1 MFKILK
7 YLKPY
12 TFQTVM
18 AMLFLVLNN
27 ATTLILPLMLSKI
40 INNGVT
46 EGKIL
51 YIISTGIQML
61 LISLFGII
69 TSIIG
74 SYFAAKAS
82 MGFGATLRRE
92 IFTQVERLSPGDI
105 ETIGIPSL
113 ITRST
118 NDVKHIQD
126 MIVNGLRMI
135 IAAPVLLIGGAILA
149 VFMNP
154 QLSTVILTALPII
167 GLIVFLVARKVIPMF
182 DEMEKRTDRLN
193 QVIREK
199 ISGIRVIR
207 AFSRTEYED
216 EKFDEASGR
225 LTFLALKINR
235 IVALL
240 IPIGVSILFAM
251 VISLVWLSTMQVN
264 RLDPVTQTLAIEN
277 TVGDLQAFILY
288 LIAILVA
295 LVLAATMFIMVPY
308 GTISANRILEV
319 LNIEPTVKDSDEP
332 IIPDENIK
340 GELEFRNVTFG
351 YPDAEN
357 PILNNISFKIE
368 KGETVAIIGSTGSGK
383 STLINLIPRFFDV
396 TGGEILVDGVNIK
409 DIPLDVLNGKIG
421 FVPQKAVL
429 FSGTVA
435 DNLKFGKHD
444 ATVKQIERA
453 LDISQSTEF
462 VNNLPNKVYE
472 MISQG
477 GNTLSGGQKQRLAI
491 ARALIKNAEFFIFD
505 DSFSAVD
512 LKTDAALRKS
522 LHDNLSEATVI
533 LVAQRIGT
541 IQNCD
546 KIIVLEDGK
555 IVGIGKHREL
565 LETCSVYRE
574 IADSQYSV
582 EEDGGEQVG

>member
-1 MFKILK
+1 
-7 YLKPY
+7 
-12 TFQTVM
+12 M
-18 AMLFLVLNN
+18 AMLFLVFNN
-27 ATTLILPLMLSKI
+27 VTTLILPLMLSKI
-40 INNGVT
+40 INNGVKQGNIT
-46 EGKIL
+46 
-51 YIISTGIQML
+51 YIILVGFQML
-61 LISLFGII
+61 MISLFGII

-74 SYFAAKAS
+74 SYFSSKAS

-92 IFTQVERLSPGDI
+92 IFTKVETLSPGDI
-105 ETIGIPSL
+105 DEVGIPSL

-118 NDVKHIQD
+118 NDVKHITD

-149 VFMNP
+149 IFMNP
-154 QLSTVILTALPII
+154 QLSTVILVALPII

-193 QVIREK
+193 QVVREK

-216 EKFDEASGR
+216 AKFDEASSR

-240 IPIGVSILFAM
+240 IPIGVTILFAM
-251 VISLVWLSTMQVN
+251 VISLIWLSTLQVN
-264 RLDPVTQTLAIEN
+264 RLDPLTQTEAIAN

-288 LIAILVA
+288 LLAILVA
-295 LVLAATMFIMVPY
+295 IVLAATMFIMVPY
-308 GTISANRILEV
+308 GKISADRIMQV
-319 LNIEPTVKDSDEP
+319 LSIEPSVKDSENP
-332 IIPDENIK
+332 VIPDENIK

-351 YPDAEN
+351 YPGAEN
-357 PILNNISFKIE
+357 PILNNINFTIH

-396 TGGEILVDGVNIK
+396 TGGSILIDNVNVK
-409 DIPLDVLNGKIG
+409 DIPLDVLNSKIG

-444 ATVKQIERA
+444 ATQKEIEKA

-462 VNNLPNKVYE
+462 VRNLPNKQYE

-522 LHDNLSEATVI
+522 LNENLSEATVI

-546 KIIVLEDGK
+546 KIIVLDDGK

-565 LETCSVYRE
+565 LETCPVYRE

-582 EEDGGEQVG
+582 TEDGGEQVG

>member
-1 MFKILK
+1 MFKVLK

-12 TFQTVM
+12 SVQTAA
-18 AMLFLVLNN
+18 AMFFMVLNN
-27 ATTLILPLMLSKI
+27 VTTLVLPLMLSNI
-40 INNGVT
+40 TNGVK
-46 EGKIL
+46 EGNIG
-51 YIISTGIQML
+51 YIMQTGMQML
-61 LISLFGII
+61 TVSFAGII

-74 SYFAAKAS
+74 SYFTAKAA

-92 IFTQVERLSPGDI
+92 IFTKVESLSPGDI
-105 ETIGIPSL
+105 NEVGIPSL

-126 MIVNGLRMI
+126 MIVNGIRMI
-135 IAAPVLLIGGAILA
+135 IATPVLLIGGAILA
-149 VFMNP
+149 VFKNP
-154 QLSTVILTALPII
+154 QLSIVILAAIPVIA
-167 GLIVFLVARKVIPMF
+167 LIVFLVARKVIPMF

-216 EKFDEASGR
+216 AKFDEASSR
-225 LTFLALKINR
+225 LTALALRINR

-240 IPIGVSILFAM
+240 IPIGVSILFVMA
-251 VISLVWLSTMQVN
+251 ISLVWLSTMQIN
-264 RLDPVTQTLAIEN
+264 KLDAVTQAQTIA
-277 TVGDLQAFILY
+277 TAVGDLQAFILY
-288 LIAILVA
+288 LVVILVA
-295 LVLAATMFIMVPY
+295 LVMAATMFIMVPY

-319 LNIEPTVKDSDEP
+319 LSIEPTVKESENP
-332 IIPDENIK
+332 VIPDNGIK
-340 GELEFRNVTFG
+340 GVLEFKNVTFG
-351 YPDAEN
+351 YPGAEN

-368 KGETVAIIGSTGSGK
+368 QGETVAIIGSTGSGK

-396 TGGEILVDGVNIK
+396 TGGQILLDGVDVR
-409 DIPLDVLNGKIG
+409 DIPLDTLNGKIG

-435 DNLKFGKHD
+435 DNLRFGKQD
-444 ATVKQIERA
+444 ATPEEIERA
-453 LDISQSTEF
+453 LDISQSKEF
-462 VNNLPNKVYE
+462 VETLPNKMYE

-522 LHDNLSEATVI
+522 LRENLSQATVI

-541 IQNCD
+541 IQHCD

-555 IVGIGKHREL
+555 IVGIGRHGEL

-574 IADSQYSV
+574 IADSQYSAA
-582 EEDGGEQVG
+582 ENGGEQVE

>member
-1 MFKILK
+1 MF
-7 YLKPY
+7 
-12 TFQTVM
+12 FM
-18 AMLFLVLNN
+18 VLNN
-27 ATTLILPLMLSKI
+27 VTTLVLPLMLTNI
-40 INNGVT
+40 TNGVK
-46 EGKIL
+46 EGDIG
-51 YIISTGIQML
+51 YIMQTGMQML
-61 LISLFGII
+61 AVSFAGII

-74 SYFAAKAS
+74 SYFTARAA

-92 IFTQVERLSPGDI
+92 IFTKVESLSPGDI
-105 ETIGIPSL
+105 NEVGIPSL

-126 MIVNGLRMI
+126 MIVNGIRMI
-135 IAAPVLLIGGAILA
+135 IATPVLLIGGAILA
-149 VFMNP
+149 VFKNP
-154 QLSTVILTALPII
+154 QLSTVILAAIPVIA
-167 GLIVFLVARKVIPMF
+167 LIVFLVARKVIPMF

-216 EKFDEASGR
+216 EKFDEASSR
-225 LTFLALKINR
+225 LTALALKINR

-240 IPIGVSILFAM
+240 IPIGVSILFVMA
-251 VISLVWLSTMQVN
+251 ISLVWLSTMQIN
-264 RLDPVTQTLAIEN
+264 RLDAVTQAETIA
-277 TVGDLQAFILY
+277 TAVGDLQAFILY
-288 LIAILVA
+288 LVVILVA
-295 LVLAATMFIMVPY
+295 LVMAATMFIMVPY

-319 LNIEPTVKDSDEP
+319 LSIEPTVKESENP
-332 IIPDENIK
+332 IVPDENIK
-340 GELEFRNVTFG
+340 GTLEFKDVYFG
-351 YPDAEN
+351 YPGAEN
-357 PILNNISFKIE
+357 PVLSGLSFKIE

-396 TGGEILVDGVNIK
+396 TSGEILIDGVNVK
-409 DIPLDVLNGKIG
+409 DIPLDTLNGKIG

-444 ATVKQIERA
+444 ATPEEIEKA
-453 LDISQSTEF
+453 LEISQSTEF
-462 VNNLPNKVYE
+462 VNALPNKAYE

-512 LKTDAALRKS
+512 LKTDAALRQS
-522 LHDNLSEATVI
+522 LRENLSQATVI

-541 IQNCD
+541 IQHCD

-555 IVGIGKHREL
+555 IVGIGKHKEL
-565 LETCSVYRE
+565 LESCSVYRE

-582 EEDGGEQVG
+582 IESGGEQVE

>member
-1 MFKILK
+1 LFKVLK

-12 TFQTVM
+12 SAQTAA
-18 AMLFLVLNN
+18 AMFFMVLNN
-27 ATTLILPLMLSKI
+27 VTTLVLPLMLTNI
-40 INNGVT
+40 TNGVK
-46 EGKIL
+46 EGDIG
-51 YIISTGIQML
+51 YIMQTGMQML
-61 LISLFGII
+61 AVSFAGII

-74 SYFAAKAS
+74 SYFTARAA

-92 IFTQVERLSPGDI
+92 IFTKVESLSPGDI
-105 ETIGIPSL
+105 NEVGIPSL

-126 MIVNGLRMI
+126 MIVNGIRMI
-135 IAAPVLLIGGAILA
+135 IATPVLLIGGAILA
-149 VFMNP
+149 VFKNP
-154 QLSTVILTALPII
+154 QLSTVILAAIPVIA
-167 GLIVFLVARKVIPMF
+167 LIVFLVARKVIPMF

-216 EKFDEASGR
+216 EKFDEASSR
-225 LTFLALKINR
+225 LTALALKINR

-240 IPIGVSILFAM
+240 IPIGVSILFVMA
-251 VISLVWLSTMQVN
+251 ISLVWLSTMQIN
-264 RLDPVTQTLAIEN
+264 RLDAVTQAETIA
-277 TVGDLQAFILY
+277 TAVGDLQAFILY
-288 LIAILVA
+288 LVVILVA
-295 LVLAATMFIMVPY
+295 LVMAATMFIMVPY

-319 LNIEPTVKDSDEP
+319 LSIEPTVKESENP
-332 IIPDENIK
+332 IVPDENIK
-340 GELEFRNVTFG
+340 GTLEFKDVYFG
-351 YPDAEN
+351 YPGAEN
-357 PILNNISFKIE
+357 PVLSGLSFKIE

-396 TGGEILVDGVNIK
+396 TSGEILIDGVNVK
-409 DIPLDVLNGKIG
+409 DIPLDTLNGKIG

-444 ATVKQIERA
+444 ATPEEIEKA
-453 LDISQSTEF
+453 LEISQSTEF
-462 VNNLPNKVYE
+462 VNALPNKAYE

-512 LKTDAALRKS
+512 LKTDAALRQS
-522 LHDNLSEATVI
+522 LRENLSQATVI

-541 IQNCD
+541 IQHCD

-555 IVGIGKHREL
+555 IVGIGKHKEL
-565 LETCSVYRE
+565 LESCSVYRE

-582 EEDGGEQVG
+582 IESGGEQVE

>member
-1 MFKILK
+1 
-7 YLKPY
+7 
-12 TFQTVM
+12 
-18 AMLFLVLNN
+18 
-27 ATTLILPLMLSKI
+27 
-40 INNGVT
+40 
-46 EGKIL
+46 
-51 YIISTGIQML
+51 
-61 LISLFGII
+61 
-69 TSIIG
+69 
-74 SYFAAKAS
+74 
-82 MGFGATLRRE
+82 
-92 IFTQVERLSPGDI
+92 
-105 ETIGIPSL
+105 
-113 ITRST
+113 
-118 NDVKHIQD
+118 
-126 MIVNGLRMI
+126 
-135 IAAPVLLIGGAILA
+135 
-149 VFMNP
+149 
-154 QLSTVILTALPII
+154 
-167 GLIVFLVARKVIPMF
+167 
-182 DEMEKRTDRLN
+182 
-193 QVIREK
+193 
-199 ISGIRVIR
+199 
-207 AFSRTEYED
+207 
-216 EKFDEASGR
+216 
-225 LTFLALKINR
+225 
-235 IVALL
+235 
-240 IPIGVSILFAM
+240 M

-319 LNIEPTVKDSDEP
+319 LNIEPTVKDSENP

-340 GELEFRNVTFG
+340 GVLEFKNVTFG

-357 PILNNISFKIE
+357 PVLNNISFKIE

-396 TGGEILVDGVNIK
+396 TGGEILIDGVNIK
-409 DIPLDVLNGKIG
+409 DIPLDVLNAKIG

-444 ATVKQIERA
+444 AKPKEIENA
-453 LDISQSTEF
+453 LEISQSTEF

-522 LHDNLSEATVI
+522 LRDNLSGATVI

-541 IQNCD
+541 IQHCD

-555 IVGIGKHREL
+555 IVGMGKHKEL
-565 LETCSVYRE
+565 LESCSVYRE

-582 EEDGGEQVG
+582 EENGGEQVE

>member
-12 TFQTVM
+12 SAQTAA
-18 AMLFLVLNN
+18 AMFFMVLNN
-27 ATTLILPLMLSKI
+27 VTTLVLPLMLSNI
-40 INNGVT
+40 TNGVK
-46 EGKIL
+46 EGNIG
-51 YIISTGIQML
+51 YIMQTGMQML
-61 LISLFGII
+61 TVSFAGII

-74 SYFAAKAS
+74 SYFTARAA

-92 IFTQVERLSPGDI
+92 IFTKVESLSPGDI
-105 ETIGIPSL
+105 NQIGIPSL

-126 MIVNGLRMI
+126 MIVNGIRMI
-135 IAAPVLLIGGAILA
+135 IATPVLLIGGAILA
-149 VFMNP
+149 VFKNP
-154 QLSTVILTALPII
+154 QLSIVILAAIPII
-167 GLIVFLVARKVIPMF
+167 ALIVFLVARKVIPMF

-216 EKFDEASGR
+216 AKFDEASSR
-225 LTFLALKINR
+225 LTALALKINR

-240 IPIGVSILFAM
+240 IPIGVSILFVMA
-251 VISLVWLSTMQVN
+251 ISLVWLSTMQIN
-264 RLDPVTQTLAIEN
+264 KLDAVTQAATIA
-277 TVGDLQAFILY
+277 TAVGDLQAFILY
-288 LIAILVA
+288 LVVILVA
-295 LVLAATMFIMVPY
+295 LVMAATMFIMVPY

-319 LNIEPTVKDSDEP
+319 LSIEPTVKESENP
-332 IIPDENIK
+332 ITPDENVK
-340 GELEFRNVTFG
+340 GVLEFRDVYFG
-351 YPDAEN
+351 YPGAEN
-357 PILNNISFKIE
+357 PILSGISFKIE
-368 KGETVAIIGSTGSGK
+368 QGETVAIIGSTGSGK

-396 TGGEILVDGVNIK
+396 TSGEILVDGVDVRN
-409 DIPLDVLNGKIG
+409 IPLDTLNAKIG

-435 DNLKFGKHD
+435 DNLRFGKHD
-444 ATVKQIERA
+444 ATPEEIERA
-453 LDISQSTEF
+453 LEISQSKEF
-462 VNNLPNKVYE
+462 VDALPNKMYE

-512 LKTDAALRKS
+512 LKTDAALRQS
-522 LHDNLSEATVI
+522 LRDNLSFATVI

-541 IQNCD
+541 IQHCD

-555 IVGIGKHREL
+555 IVGIGKHKEL
-565 LETCSVYRE
+565 LENCRVYRE

-582 EEDGGEQVG
+582 TANGGEQVE

>member
-1 MFKILK
+1 
-7 YLKPY
+7 
-12 TFQTVM
+12 
-18 AMLFLVLNN
+18 MLFMVFNN

-46 EGKIL
+46 EGKII
-51 YIISTGIQML
+51 YILTTGLQML

-74 SYFAAKAS
+74 NYFAAKAS

-92 IFTQVERLSPGDI
+92 IFTKVESLSPGDI
-105 ETIGIPSL
+105 NEVGIPSL

-118 NDVKHIQD
+118 NDVKHITD
-126 MIVNGLRMI
+126 MIVNGIRMI
-135 IAAPVLLIGGAILA
+135 IAAPVLLIGGAVLA
-149 VFMNP
+149 IFMNP
-154 QLSTVILTALPII
+154 QLSTVILVALPVIA
-167 GLIVFLVARKVIPMF
+167 LIVFLVARKVIPMF

-193 QVIREK
+193 QVVREK

-207 AFSRTEYED
+207 AFSRTGYED
-216 EKFDEASGR
+216 EKFDEASSR

-264 RLDPVTQTLAIEN
+264 RLDALTQAEAIAN

-295 LVLAATMFIMVPY
+295 LVMAATMFIMVPY

-319 LNIEPTVKDSDEP
+319 LSIEPTVKESENP
-332 IIPDENIK
+332 VIPDENTK
-340 GELEFRNVTFG
+340 GVLEFKNVTFG
-351 YPDAEN
+351 YPGAEN

-368 KGETVAIIGSTGSGK
+368 QGETVAIIGSTGSGK

-396 TGGEILVDGVNIK
+396 TGGEILIDGVNVK

-435 DNLKFGKHD
+435 DNLKFGKQD
-444 ATVKQIERA
+444 ATVEEIERA
-453 LDISQSTEF
+453 LEISQSTEF
-462 VNNLPNKVYE
+462 VNALPNKVYE

-522 LHDNLSEATVI
+522 LRENLSQATVI

-541 IQNCD
+541 IAHCD

-555 IVGIGKHREL
+555 IVGIGKHEEL
-565 LETCSVYRE
+565 LENCSVYRE

-582 EEDGGEQVG
+582 TENGGERL

>member
-1 MFKILK
+1 MFKVLK

-12 TFQTVM
+12 SAQTAA
-18 AMLFLVLNN
+18 AMFFMVLNN
-27 ATTLILPLMLSKI
+27 VTTLVLPLMLTNI
-40 INNGVT
+40 TNGVK
-46 EGKIL
+46 EGDIG
-51 YIISTGIQML
+51 YIMQTGMQML
-61 LISLFGII
+61 AVSFAGII

-74 SYFAAKAS
+74 SYFTARAA

-92 IFTQVERLSPGDI
+92 IFTKVESLSPGDI
-105 ETIGIPSL
+105 NEVGIPSL

-126 MIVNGLRMI
+126 MIVNGIRMI
-135 IAAPVLLIGGAILA
+135 IATPVLLIGGAILA
-149 VFMNP
+149 VFKNP
-154 QLSTVILTALPII
+154 QLSTVILTAIPVIA
-167 GLIVFLVARKVIPMF
+167 LIVFLVARKVIPMF

-216 EKFDEASGR
+216 EKFDEASSR
-225 LTFLALKINR
+225 LTALALKINR

-240 IPIGVSILFAM
+240 IPIGVSILFVMA
-251 VISLVWLSTMQVN
+251 ISLVWLSTMQIN
-264 RLDPVTQTLAIEN
+264 RLDAVTQAQTIA
-277 TVGDLQAFILY
+277 TAVGDLQAFILY
-288 LIAILVA
+288 LVVILVA
-295 LVLAATMFIMVPY
+295 LVMAATMFIMVPY

-319 LNIEPTVKDSDEP
+319 LSIEPTVRESENP
-332 IIPDENIK
+332 IVPDENIK
-340 GELEFRNVTFG
+340 GTLEFKDVYFG
-351 YPDAEN
+351 YPGAEN
-357 PILNNISFKIE
+357 PVLSGISFKIE

-396 TGGEILVDGVNIK
+396 TSGEILIDGVNVK
-409 DIPLDVLNGKIG
+409 DIPLDTLNGKIG

-444 ATVKQIERA
+444 ATPEEIEKA
-453 LDISQSTEF
+453 LEISQSTEF
-462 VNNLPNKVYE
+462 VNALPNKAYE

-512 LKTDAALRKS
+512 LKTDAALRQS
-522 LHDNLSEATVI
+522 LRENLSQATVI

-541 IQNCD
+541 IQHCD

-555 IVGIGKHREL
+555 IVGIGKHKEL
-565 LETCSVYRE
+565 LESCSVYRE

-582 EEDGGEQVG
+582 TENGGEQVE

>member
-1 MFKILK
+1 MFKVLK

-12 TFQTVM
+12 SAQTAA
-18 AMLFLVLNN
+18 AMFFMVLNN
-27 ATTLILPLMLSKI
+27 VTTLVLPLMLTNI
-40 INNGVT
+40 TNGVK
-46 EGKIL
+46 EGDIG
-51 YIISTGIQML
+51 YIMQTGMQML
-61 LISLFGII
+61 AVSFAGII

-74 SYFAAKAS
+74 SYFTARAA

-92 IFTQVERLSPGDI
+92 IFTKVESLSPGDI
-105 ETIGIPSL
+105 NEVGIPSL

-126 MIVNGLRMI
+126 MIVNGIRMI
-135 IAAPVLLIGGAILA
+135 IATPVLLIGGAILA
-149 VFMNP
+149 VFKNP
-154 QLSTVILTALPII
+154 QLSTVILAAIPVIA
-167 GLIVFLVARKVIPMF
+167 LIVFLVARKVIPMF

-216 EKFDEASGR
+216 EKFDEASSR
-225 LTFLALKINR
+225 LTALALKINR

-240 IPIGVSILFAM
+240 IPIGVSILFVMA
-251 VISLVWLSTMQVN
+251 ISLVWLSTMQIN
-264 RLDPVTQTLAIEN
+264 RLDAVTQAETIA
-277 TVGDLQAFILY
+277 TAVGDLQAFILY
-288 LIAILVA
+288 LVVILVA
-295 LVLAATMFIMVPY
+295 LVMAATMFIMVPY

-319 LNIEPTVKDSDEP
+319 LSIEPTVKESENP
-332 IIPDENIK
+332 IVPDENIK
-340 GELEFRNVTFG
+340 GTLEFKDVYFG
-351 YPDAEN
+351 YPGAEN
-357 PILNNISFKIE
+357 PVLSGLSFKIE

-396 TGGEILVDGVNIK
+396 TSGEILIDGVNVK
-409 DIPLDVLNGKIG
+409 DIPLDTLNGKIG

-444 ATVKQIERA
+444 ATPEEIEKA
-453 LDISQSTEF
+453 LEISQSTEF
-462 VNNLPNKVYE
+462 VNALPNKAYE

-512 LKTDAALRKS
+512 LKTDAALRQS
-522 LHDNLSEATVI
+522 LRENLSQATVI

-541 IQNCD
+541 IQHCD

-555 IVGIGKHREL
+555 IVGIGKHKEL
-565 LETCSVYRE
+565 LESCSVYRE

-582 EEDGGEQVG
+582 IESGGEQVE